1 MRSKGEAPRIPKV
14 RNPSEMT
21 DAHINEYRSKRP
33 IYEALCKGVG
43 TIIENSFVQ
52 SNIRCHSID
61 ARAKKVDSF
70 ERKVKKTG
78 EDGLPKYTDP
88 MREITDLAGVRVIVY
103 TIDDI
108 DIVTEFIDK
117 SFSILEKRD
126 VGEERVEKGQFG
138 YQSIHYLIK
147 LTDERLALPD
157 YSAYKNFICEIQVRT
172 VLQHAWAEM
181 EHDIQYQ
188 GSKNIPKSVKR
199 KFLSLAG
206 LLEIA
211 DREFSSIQREDRE
224 LKKDVLTDLQKDLAR
239 DTIIKFGER
248 KAGSDSTFNEVE
260 PNSGPQVR
268 TLLAAGKYKEAIEA
282 YNTKIELEPKDFTL
296 FIGRARAHFLMGQ
309 TDLALRDLDKADEL
323 QPDNHFTAALRS
335 KITDGSL
342 SVPKVFQQSD
352 ANLGIRKGDD
362 ALAKGHPEEA
372 FILYSD
378 AQSAGASW
386 PFTTFKMALAGAV
399 AGDVTGADLLL
410 NELRINSGTPMEINI
425 SALRAILSALQD
437 YEDLSMQVDQL
448 KTLVDDKGDFNFEQ
462 SPLALLEK
470 LDGEKFWGSHSAEI
484 TQILG
489 AMK

>member
-1 MRSKGEAPRIPKV
+1 MTEAFV
-14 RNPSEMT
+14 
-21 DAHINEYRSKRP
+21 NEYRNKRP
-33 IYEALCKGVG
+33 IYEALCKVVG
-43 TIIENSFVQ
+43 NIIENSFFQ
-52 SNIRCHSID
+52 SNIRFHSID
-61 ARAKKVDSF
+61 ARAKKIDSF
-70 ERKVKKTG
+70 ERKGKATDD
-78 EDGLPKYTDP
+78 DGLPKYTDP
-88 MREITDLAGVRVIVY
+88 MTEITDLAGVRVIVY

-157 YSAYKNFICEIQVRT
+157 YSAYKNFICEIQIRT

-224 LKKDVLTDLQKDLAR
+224 LKKDVLSDLQKDLTR
-239 DTIIKFGER
+239 DTIIQFGER
-248 KAGSDSTFNEVE
+248 KSGSDSTSNEE
-260 PNSGPQVR
+260 GSKSGPQVR
-268 TLLAAGKYKEAIEA
+268 ILLAAGKYKEAIEF
-282 YNTKIELEPKDFTL
+282 YNTKIDLEPKDFTL
-296 FIGRARAHFLMGQ
+296 FIGRARAHFLIGQ

-323 QPDNHFTAALRS
+323 QPDNLFTAALRS

-342 SVPKVFQQSD
+342 SAPSVFQQID
-352 ANLGIRKGDD
+352 ANLGIKKGDA
-362 ALAKGHPEEA
+362 ALAKGQPEEA

-410 NELRINSGTPMEINI
+410 HELRINPGTPMEINI
-425 SALRAILSALQD
+425 SALRAILSALQNS
-437 YEDLSMQVDQL
+437 EDFSTQVVQL
-448 KTLVDDKGDFNFEQ
+448 KSLVDDKGDFNFEQ
-462 SPLALLEK
+462 SPLALLEG
-470 LDGEKFWGSHSAEI
+470 LDREVFFSNHSNEI
-484 TQILG
+484 GQVLG
-489 AMK
+489 ALK